1 MAKMTGRIS
10 LLVQLCLVFFT
21 ALARAATQEPLVD
34 EKPIYRAGDAIPV
47 TCLNRTSDTGEHV
60 TDASGQLQ
68 YVPFPV
74 CNETG
79 RPLEIYFGVEKD
91 INCTLDFISDPM
103 FHLLE
108 FYVHNDAPM
117 TCRIPTRPFSAS
129 YKAPKEDPSIEG
141 QGSLD
146 DEYIPLIIALTG
158 TLQLSHLHVSSHL
171 NMLLHAAP
179 KSVSPGVIDAAT
191 AYSISTRPPTRIVI
205 GDALPFTFSIRW
217 YSGQQLP
224 SGWSGVGGHIYA
236 STLIYCLLSAGAAAA
251 ICIVYFRGVELPR
264 RLRNHGKDR
273 MTGGMEGGR
282 LGGYGYAVGTSSY
295 ALGSAG
301 GKRD

>member
-1 MAKMTGRIS
+1 MSGRIM
-10 LLVQLCLVFFT
+10 LLFQLCLVFFT
-21 ALARAATQEPLVD
+21 ALANAAAQEPLVD
-34 EKPIYRAGDAIPV
+34 ERPIYSAGDAIPV
-47 TCLNRTSDTGEHV
+47 TCR
-60 TDASGQLQ
+60 QLQ

-91 INCTLDFISDPM
+91 INCTIDFISDPM

-117 TCRIPTRPFSAS
+117 TCRIPTRPMPDSSLANRV
-129 YKAPKEDPSIEG
+129 PKEDASVEG
-141 QGSLD
+141 QGSLS

-191 AYSISTRPPTRIVI
+191 AYSISTRPPARIVI

-236 STLIYCLLSAGAAAA
+236 STLIYCILSAGAAAA
-251 ICIVYFRGVELPR
+251 ICTVYFRGVELPR

-282 LGGYGYAVGTSSY
+282 LGGYGYTAGTSSY
-295 ALGSAG
+295 ALGTAG